1 MSDQLALLLGLAML
15 VGNAFFVGAE
25 FAVMTARRSQLGPLV
40 DEGRTG
46 ARTALWAI
54 EHVSVMLAAAQFGVT
69 VCSVTLGAVAE
80 PAIAHFLEP
89 LLLGI
94 GAPEVAVHPIAFVIA
109 LLIASYLHVVFGEMV
124 PKNISIAMPQ
134 NALLTLAPPLVAIG
148 KVVAPVIYAMDH
160 TANWFVRLAGLTPR
174 TEIAAAF
181 TTEEVASIVE
191 RSEEEG
197 KIHDDLGLLSGSLE
211 FTDRTVGEAM
221 VPLADLVT
229 LTPECTPAQLEHEVS
244 VTGFSRFPVSQHGRI
259 TGYLHVKD
267 VLYAQGAEHD
277 RPIGA
282 EHIRQM
288 ETVRVDDEVEDAMR
302 QMQRTGIHC
311 AAVVPEAGSATD
323 VDAATDASATTG
335 TSTTTGGSIDTDRMI
350 GVIFL
355 EDILEELVG
364 EVRDTLQRPQI

>member
-1 MSDQLALLLGLAML
+1 MSPMVGLLITVALLG
-15 VGNAFFVGAE
+15 VNAFFVAGE
-25 FAVMTARRSQLGPLV
+25 FATTSSRRSQIEPLV
-40 DEGRTG
+40 EQRRRGS
-46 ARTALWAI
+46 AKALYAL
-54 EHVSVMLAAAQFGVT
+54 EHVSHMLSICQLGVT
-69 VCSVTLGAVAE
+69 VASTTLGAVAE
-80 PAIAHFLEP
+80 PAIAH
-89 LLLGI
+89 LL
-94 GAPEVAVHPIAFVIA
+94 VHPLTSIGLPASSSHLVALVIA
-109 LLIASYLHVVFGEMV
+109 LLLVVFLHVVFGEMV

-229 LTPECTPAQLEHEVS
+229 LTPDCTPAQLEHEVS
-244 VTGFSRFPVSQHGRI
+244 VTGFSRFPVSHHGRI

-323 VDAATDASATTG
+323 VDADASATTG